1 MLSQLGIPLPFVLT
15 MMTPPGHL
23 LMEPD
28 AYSLVDR
35 EVGYCQGSAFIVG
48 LLLMQ
53 MPEEEAFCVSVRLMQ
68 EYRLRELFKPS
79 MAELGLCIY
88 QFEYLLQEQL
98 PELNVHFRSQSFHT
112 SMYASSWF
120 LTLFL
125 TFLPLPVATRVFDI
139 FMYEGLEI
147 IFRVG
152 MAILQYNQTDLIQ
165 LDMEGMSQHFQKVI
179 PHQFD
184 SCPDKLILRAYQVR
198 YNPKKMKKLEK
209 EYTTIKNKEM
219 EEQIEIKRL
228 RTENRLLKQRI
239 ETLEKESAALAD
251 RLIQGQVTRALEA
264 EENYGIKRELAVVR
278 QQCSSTSDSL
288 QRAQDTIQE
297 LQKHKRDLGKG
308 VVRRTPICRQRV
320 QAGWV
325 RTLGEQW

>member
-1 MLSQLGIPLPFVLT
+1 QELIRKGIPHHFRAIVWQLLCSATDMPVKNQYSELLKMSSPCEKLIRRDIARTYPEHEFFKGQDSLGQEVLFNV
-15 MMTPPGHL
+15 MK
-23 LMEPD
+23 

-53 MPEEEAFCVSVRLMQ
+53 MPEEEAFCVFVRLMQ

-98 PELNVHFRSQSFHT
+98 PELNVHFRSQSFLT

-125 TFLPLPVATRVFDI
+125 TTFPLPVATRVFDI

-147 IFRVG
+147 VFRVG
-152 MAILQYNQTDLIQ
+152 LALLQFNQAELVQ
-165 LDMEGMSQHFQKVI
+165 LDMEGMSQFFQKVI

-184 SCPDKLILRAYQVR
+184 SCPDKLILKASQVKF
-198 YNPKKMKKLEK
+198 NAKKMKRLEK
-209 EYTTIKNKEM
+209 EYAAIKNKEM

-251 RLIQGQVTRALEA
+251 RLIQVASK
-264 EENYGIKRELAVVR
+264 I
-278 QQCSSTSDSL
+278 
-288 QRAQDTIQE
+288 
-297 LQKHKRDLGKG
+297 
-308 VVRRTPICRQRV
+308 
-320 QAGWV
+320 
-325 RTLGEQW
+325 